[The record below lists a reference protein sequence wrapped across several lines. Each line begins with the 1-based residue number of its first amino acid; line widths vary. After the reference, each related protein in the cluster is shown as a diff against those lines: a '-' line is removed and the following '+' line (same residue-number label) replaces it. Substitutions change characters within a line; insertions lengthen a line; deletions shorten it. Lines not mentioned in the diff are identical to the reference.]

1 MIDKN
6 NTVLKSNLNELK
18 KNEKEFIDMLT
29 NIANIQGK
37 YYLECRSAE
46 NCITEYENTKAFLE
60 KDERL
65 SLEDFMNKRIAIAK
79 NRN

>member
-37 YYLECRSAE
+37 YYLECRSP
-46 NCITEYENTKAFLE
+46 E
-60 KDERL
+60 K
-65 SLEDFMNKRIAIAK
+65 
-79 NRN
+79 RNN